1 MRAKSVRIAVVIAAA
16 FAAFVLYL
24 CLSLTDITPFFL
36 AAVFTASACA
46 ARPAPKGKFA
56 AVKLSTQKNE

>member
-16 FAAFVLYL
+16 FAAFVFYL

-36 AAVFTASACA
+36 AAVFTAAACV

-56 AVKLSTQKNE
+56 AVKLSARKNE